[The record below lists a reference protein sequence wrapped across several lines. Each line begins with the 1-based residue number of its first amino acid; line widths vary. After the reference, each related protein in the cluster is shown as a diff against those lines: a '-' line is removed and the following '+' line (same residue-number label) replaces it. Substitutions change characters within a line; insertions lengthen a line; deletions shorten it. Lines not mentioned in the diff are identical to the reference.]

1 MADYTHL
8 SNINVQG
15 YVTSSGQ
22 GTLLGSFETM
32 PAASAQNAGQI
43 VLYTGAT
50 NSTYTKGKYYKSNG
64 SGWSEYDAG
73 QVSAGVLEGYVPKDG
88 SKVLST
94 NDYTTPEKNKL
105 AGIATGAQVNVIE
118 KVNVTNAS
126 GVTSALPVT
135 NKGVTVDLS
144 TLATKSDVS
153 AIPKFAV
160 TLVDTL
166 PASGNASTIYLKSNG
181 GASGNSYDEYLYY
194 NNAWEKIG
202 STDVDLTA
210 YAKTEDVNAALAG
223 KQGTIT
229 AGTGISKSGDTL
241 SLATS
246 GVTAGSKGSTT
257 QVPVITVDQYGR
269 VTSLS
274 SSNIYPPTTA
284 GTNGQ
289 YWKSDGSGTGVWETL
304 DTTPTNGSAKAITS
318 GAVYSAINSTNSN
331 VTALQNTVAGKQ
343 DKLTFDSTPT
353 SGSSNP
359 VTSGG
364 VYTAINNKMDKKAID
379 TTVTS
384 GSSNLITS
392 GAVYTAIN
400 SIVPG
405 YTLRI
410 SFNITSDWTSMTLGR
425 AGDTESLY
433 GYYGNGAISI
443 IDSSP
448 YSKILTTP
456 SNTDINVFAT
466 RNCETNHSF
475 SNQKYIS
482 NSYSLLNIFPQSD
495 SNYTNF
501 NMFENGMINVQ
512 SNYPGA
518 IILSCDISCW
528 SSLPTNSTHYYALHK
543 TTIEMKVISNG
554 DGTCTVSSNTSGSNY
569 PRIYYATS
577 KTGNFRVAIKVTN
590 ARLA

>member
-318 GAVYSAINSTNSN
+318 GAVYSAIN
-331 VTALQNTVAGKQ
+331 GKQ

-353 SGSSNP
+353 ENSSNP

-364 VYTAINNKMDKKAID
+364 VFSAINTLEQMVPSGGEAGQVWTSDGEGQGKWGNAGAKVYTFNMD
-379 TTVTS
+379 
-384 GSSNLITS
+384 GSSSSVTRTQIADFLKGLPKYSLVFFNNKNNVKIVGYFEDSTS
-392 GAVYTAIN
+392 YLSIYGFGVYENNMPAKEFSVKKDGTYHSVLYYDKSSN
-400 SIVPG
+400 SNKYDSSVSYSKVSI
-405 YTLRI
+405 
-410 SFNITSDWTSMTLGR
+410 F
-425 AGDTESLY
+425 
-433 GYYGNGAISI
+433 AIS
-443 IDSSP
+443 P
-448 YSKILTTP
+448 
-456 SNTDINVFAT
+456 
-466 RNCETNHSF
+466 
-475 SNQKYIS
+475 
-482 NSYSLLNIFPQSD
+482 
-495 SNYTNF
+495 
-501 NMFENGMINVQ
+501 
-512 SNYPGA
+512 
-518 IILSCDISCW
+518 
-528 SSLPTNSTHYYALHK
+528 
-543 TTIEMKVISNG
+543 
-554 DGTCTVSSNTSGSNY
+554 
-569 PRIYYATS
+569 
-577 KTGNFRVAIKVTN
+577 
-590 ARLA
+590 